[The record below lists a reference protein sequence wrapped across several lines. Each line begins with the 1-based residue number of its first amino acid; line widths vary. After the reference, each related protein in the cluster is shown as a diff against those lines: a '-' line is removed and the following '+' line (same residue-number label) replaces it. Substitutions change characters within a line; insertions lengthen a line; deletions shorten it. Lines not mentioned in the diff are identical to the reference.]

1 MGICEVLSAPRA
13 PWQRA
18 YIERVIGSVRRE
30 CLDHMI
36 VFHETS
42 LRRTLT
48 SYFDYYSPIENASF
62 AGEGRTGAT
71 SDSPA
76 RNGIRRSATP
86 RRRTAPPLRTTGC
99 LNEPESTLPV
109 LAFRLS
115 SPKSARAQVRITANL
130 VHQIQAG
137 SASPSTFAVHLE
149 ECLRPL
155 GCSEF
160 PGGTAMDSS
169 EDEFRIASKI
179 LPPSYNRRQT

>member
-1 MGICEVLSAPRA
+1 M
-13 PWQRA
+13 
-18 YIERVIGSVRRE
+18 
-30 CLDHMI
+30 
-36 VFHETS
+36 
-42 LRRTLT
+42 
-48 SYFDYYSPIENASF
+48 ENASF

-115 SPKSARAQVRITANL
+115 SPRSARARAHHSELGSPDSTRVSKPIDLCGSFGRITSTLGLLRIFGRHNWLSDFRVRRALAHVRITANL

-149 ECLRPL
+149 EYLRPL

-160 PGGTAMDSS
+160 PGGTIHMASDSPGN
-169 EDEFRIASKI
+169 ASGT
-179 LPPSYNRRQT
+179 SNG